1 MLFYKRFNKT
11 AYFFILLCCC
21 FTFFSA
27 SYGTVKVPYR
37 IKTVVIDA
45 GHGGHDSGC
54 LGSSAK
60 EKIIALEVALK
71 LGAMIEEKFPDVKV
85 VYTRKTDEFIELH
98 ERAAIA
104 NRNHADLFICIH
116 CNSGGPS
123 AFGVET
129 YVMGLH
135 KTDDNLNVAKRENSS
150 ILLEKDFKQ
159 KYDGFDPNS
168 PEANIVFSLYQN
180 AYLAQSLKFA
190 SAVQGQVEEYAGR
203 FNRGVKQAGFLVLY
217 RTAMPSVLI
226 ETGFLTNNSEEKYL
240 LSEKGQNNIASSVF
254 KAFEEYKLDME
265 TGSPDARAN
274 VPTANADVKKNLPE
288 IKDDSSKKN
297 TNQEDVKPIT
307 QKSQPEP
314 KQTTFPI
321 KDTTAKTQQ
330 QPKAV
335 TTKDTVKNQSLVSKE
350 PEKKDSLK
358 TTVVIAKE
366 SAKKDSVTPV
376 IAAKE
381 PEKKEPIKNPV
392 IKAPAP
398 VKEELSIEKEEK
410 LPDLFYTVQLAAL
423 PDTTDAEMKKFAS
436 LRDVKMFVAENGYLR
451 ICSGVFTT
459 HALALENQNKLR
471 GKGFTDAFVTPY
483 YKGKRITAKEAAAIK
498 K

>member
-1 MLFYKRFNKT
+1 MLFYKRLNKT
-11 AYFFILLCCC
+11 AYFFILICCC

-60 EKIIALEVALK
+60 EKIIALDVALK
-71 LGAMIEEKFPDVKV
+71 LGAMIEEKFPDVNV
-85 VYTRKTDEFIELH
+85 VYTRKTDEFVELH

-135 KTDDNLNVAKRENSS
+135 KTEDNLNVAKRENAS

-180 AYLAQSLKFA
+180 AYLTQSLKFA

-203 FNRGVKQAGFLVLY
+203 YNRGVKQAGFLVLY

-240 LSEKGQNNIASSVF
+240 LSEKGQNNIATSVF

-265 TGSPDARAN
+265 TGSPDAK
-274 VPTANADVKKNLPE
+274 ANAPAANIDVKKNLPDL
-288 IKDDSSKKN
+288 KVDSSKKN
-297 TNQEDVKPIT
+297 TSQYQVKTTT
-307 QKSQPEP
+307 QKTQSEQ
-314 KQTTFPI
+314 KQAITTI
-321 KDTTAKTQQ
+321 KDTIVKTQQ
-330 QPKAV
+330 QPKVVAV
-335 TTKDTVKNQSLVSKE
+335 KDTVKSQPSATQE
-350 PEKKDSLK
+350 QEKKDSLK
-358 TTVVIAKE
+358 NAVIAKMPE
-366 SAKKDSVTPV
+366 KKDTSAHVVAT
-376 IAAKE
+376 KE
-381 PEKKEPIKNPV
+381 PEKKEPVKTPV
-392 IKAPAP
+392 VKTSTL
-398 VKEELSIEKEEK
+398 VKEELNTERKEK

-423 PDTTDAEMKKFAS
+423 PDTTGEEMKKFSS
-436 LRDVKMFVAENGYLR
+436 LKDVKIFVAENGYIR
-451 ICSGVFTT
+451 ICNGVYTS
-459 HALALENQNKLR
+459 HALALVNQNKLR
-471 GKGFTDAFVTPY
+471 AKGFADAFVTPY
-483 YKGKRITAKEAAAIK
+483 YKGKRITPKEASAIK

>member
-1 MLFYKRFNKT
+1 MLFYKRLNKT

-27 SYGTVKVPYR
+27 SYGTVKPPYR

-60 EKIIALEVALK
+60 EKIIALDVALK
-71 LGAMIEEKFPDVKV
+71 LGALIEEKFPDVNV
-85 VYTRKTDEFIELH
+85 VYTRKTDEFVELH

-180 AYLAQSLKFA
+180 AYLTQSLKFA

-265 TGSPDARAN
+265 TGSADAKTN
-274 VPTANADVKKNLPE
+274 QPTANGDVKKNLPD
-288 IKDDSSKKN
+288 IKQDTSRKN
-297 TNQEDVKPIT
+297 TTQPDIKPVVS
-307 QKSQPEP
+307 KSQPE
-314 KQTTFPI
+314 I
-321 KDTTAKTQQ
+321 KHSTPPA
-330 QPKAV
+330 
-335 TTKDTVKNQSLVSKE
+335 TTKDTVVQTQQQKPIASKDTTKNQPLSTKE
-350 PEKKDSLK
+350 PAKKDSLK
-358 TTVVIAKE
+358 NPVIVKE
-366 SAKKDSVTPV
+366 PSKKDSVKTV
-376 IAAKE
+376 AAIKE
-381 PEKKEPIKNPV
+381 PEKKEPAKNTIAKPTS
-392 IKAPAP
+392 PL
-398 VKEELSIEKEEK
+398 KEELIIEKKES
-410 LPDLFYTVQLAAL
+410 LPVLFYTVQLAAL
-423 PDTTDAEMKKFAS
+423 PDTSSAEMNRFQSLSDIKKF
-436 LRDVKMFVAENGYLR
+436 VADNGYIR
-451 ICSGVFTT
+451 ICQGIFST
-459 HALALENQNKLR
+459 HVQALDNQNKLR
-471 GKGFTDAFVTPY
+471 AKGFADAFVTPY
-483 YKGKRITAKEAAAIK
+483 YKGKRISAQEAAAIK

>member
-60 EKIIALEVALK
+60 EKIIALDVALK

-85 VYTRKTDEFIELH
+85 VYTRKTDEFVELH

-135 KTDDNLNVAKRENSS
+135 KTDDNLNVAKRENAS

-180 AYLAQSLKFA
+180 AYLSQSLKFA
-190 SAVQGQVEEYAGR
+190 SAVQQQAEEYAGR

-226 ETGFLTNNSEEKYL
+226 ETGFLTNSSEEKYL

-265 TGSPDARAN
+265 TGGPDTKAN
-274 VPTANADVKKNLPE
+274 ALTANADVKKNLPV
-288 IKDDSSKKN
+288 IKEDSLKKN
-297 TNQEDVKPIT
+297 TPQEEVKPVAP
-307 QKSQPEP
+307 KPHHEP
-314 KQTTFPI
+314 KQTAATV
-321 KDTTAKTQQ
+321 KDTIAKTQQ
-330 QPKAV
+330 QPKSA
-335 TTKDTVKNQSLVSKE
+335 TAKDTLKNQSSVSKE

-358 TTVVIAKE
+358 SPAIAKVPE
-366 SAKKDSVTPV
+366 KKDSVAPV

-381 PEKKEPIKNPV
+381 PEKKEPVKVPV
-392 IKAPAP
+392 IKTPPP

-410 LPDLFYTVQLAAL
+410 LPELFFTVQLAAL
-423 PDTTDAEMKKFAS
+423 PDTTDAEMKKFSS
-436 LRDVKMFVAENGYLR
+436 LRDVKTFVAENGYIR
-451 ICSGVFTT
+451 ICSGIFTT

-471 GKGFTDAFVTPY
+471 GKGFADAFVTPY